1 VLGADEIERLLV
13 VTAHPDDVDFGAAGT
28 VAVLTD
34 QGVRVTY
41 CLVTDGQAG
50 GFDDSIPRPK
60 MAAIRREEQTAA
72 AAHVGVDDL
81 IFLGLMDGEV
91 VHGLELRHAIS
102 RVIRQVR
109 PRVVITQ
116 SPELNL
122 QRIYSSH
129 PDHVAT
135 GQSAVAAVYP
145 DARNPYAFPELLTSG
160 LEPWSVDE
168 LWVMGHGESSD
179 VVDISAHIDRKMA
192 ALHCHRSQHPD
203 PEAMDGRVREWM
215 RGTASAAGLGDGA
228 YAEAFLVVD
237 TR

>member
-1 VLGADEIERLLV
+1 MLSPDEIERALV

-28 VAVLTD
+28 VATLTD
-34 QGVRVTY
+34 HGVRVTY

-50 GFDDSIPRPK
+50 GFDDSIPRPR
-60 MAAIRREEQTAA
+60 MASIRREEQTEA

-81 IFLGLMDGEV
+81 VFLGLMDGEV

-109 PRVVITQ
+109 PQVVITQ

-135 GQSAVAAVYP
+135 GQSTVAAVYP

-160 LEPWSVDE
+160 LEPWAAEE
-168 LWVMGHGESSD
+168 LWVMGHGSPSD
-179 VVDISAHIDRKMA
+179 HVDVTAQVDRKMA
-192 ALHCHRSQHPD
+192 ALRCHRSQHPD
-203 PEAMDGRVREWM
+203 PDAMDGRVREWM
-215 RGTASAAGLGDGA
+215 RMTASAAGLPEGSS
-228 YAEAFLVVD
+228 AEAFLVID